1 MSLDTFSRY
10 KDNDLDL
17 EPQEEEEESLAEQAI
32 LEPSFP
38 EIEEDLD
45 KEEHDEDYDSEN
57 SSYETPEDKDEPE
70 SVQHIGSGTS
80 GPSSTI
86 PNPLNQSI
94 YSKSS
99 LVTTAPNASPAPSFA
114 QPTLSVPPSVAA
126 TAASSAGQPSETADV
141 SSAPVS
147 PKIPGGNGS
156 MDAVPSEKNDLV
168 PEKHSLDKENLSSEK
183 VSPSIPSSSSAV
195 GSSSRDA
202 SSVSSE
208 KASASAPSILGALAA
223 GSSDPTLALLQQV
236 LTMRLGSIS
245 DELSQRVAASVS
257 TALITSL
264 TNYQTEYVS
273 KSKSD
278 LISFSEE
285 WKKSLVELVANSVKK
300 DVLPPLLDE
309 VSRQMEEK
317 TSSLMSSLDDF
328 QTILAENKSTL
339 QAFNQ
344 SIQQNKNI
352 AGDFS
357 KIRQEA
363 NQFMKDDTDKLLSHF
378 KSLLNESLADIT
390 NKSSQFIAKN
400 IERSFNKFGK
410 AYGLSTSKNWI
421 FSFMFNPLTF
431 LSLANLILLLVIAVK
446 VFF

>member
-1 MSLDTFSRY
+1 MSLDTFFRY

-17 EPQEEEEESLAEQAI
+17 EPQEEEENLAEQAI
-32 LEPSFP
+32 MERPFP
-38 EIEEDLD
+38 EIEEDLE
-45 KEEHDEDYDSEN
+45 KEEPDEDYDPEN

-70 SVQHIGSGTS
+70 SVHHIGSGTT

-99 LVTTAPNASPAPSFA
+99 TVTTAAPASPVPSSA
-114 QPTLSVPPSVAA
+114 QSASSVPASVDTA
-126 TAASSAGQPSETADV
+126 TPSAGQPSETVDASSASV
-141 SSAPVS
+141 SS
-147 PKIPGGNGS
+147 KISGENGS

-168 PEKHSLDKENLSSEK
+168 PEEHSPDKKDLPSEK
-183 VSPSIPSSSSAV
+183 VSSSIPSSPSV
-195 GSSSRDA
+195 VSSSSPDA

-208 KASASAPSILGALAA
+208 KASVAAPSISGALAL
-223 GSSDPTLALLQQV
+223 GSSDPTLVLLQQV
-236 LTMRLGSIS
+236 LTMRLDSIS
-245 DELSQRVAASVS
+245 DELSQRVA
-257 TALITSL
+257 TALIASL
-264 TNYQTEYVS
+264 TNFQTEYVS

-285 WKKSLVELVANSVKK
+285 WKKSLVELVANCVKK

-421 FSFMFNPLTF
+421 FSFLLNPLTF
-431 LSLANLILLLVIAVK
+431 LSLANLILLLVISFK

>member
-17 EPQEEEEESLAEQAI
+17 EPQEEEEEGLAEQAI
-32 LEPSFP
+32 SEPSFP
-38 EIEEDLD
+38 ELEEDLD
-45 KEEHDEDYDSEN
+45 KEEPDDDYDSEN
-57 SSYETPEDKDEPE
+57 SSYETPEDKDESE
-70 SVQHIGSGTS
+70 SVQHIGSDTS
-80 GPSSTI
+80 VPPKI

-99 LVTTAPNASPAPSFA
+99 TVTTAPNASPASSSF
-114 QPTLSVPPSVAA
+114 QPASSVPVSAA
-126 TAASSAGQPSETADV
+126 ASATSSAGQSSETADA
-141 SSAPVS
+141 SLAPVS
-147 PKIPGGNGS
+147 PKISGENGS
-156 MDAVPSEKNDLV
+156 MDARSSETNDSV
-168 PEKHSLDKENLSSEK
+168 PEEHFSDKEVLSSEK
-183 VSPSIPSSSSAV
+183 VSPSIPSSSSVV
-195 GSSSRDA
+195 GSSSPDA
-202 SSVSSE
+202 SSVSSG
-208 KASASAPSILGALAA
+208 KASASVPSISPFLAA

-236 LTMRLGSIS
+236 LTMRLDSIS
-245 DELSQRVAASVS
+245 DELSKRVA
-257 TALITSL
+257 TALIASL
-264 TNYQTEYVS
+264 TNFQTEYVS

-421 FSFMFNPLTF
+421 FSFLLNPLTF
-431 LSLANLILLLVIAVK
+431 LSLANLILLLVISFK

>member
-10 KDNDLDL
+10 KDDSLDL
-17 EPQEEEEESLAEQAI
+17 EPQEEEENLAEQTI
-32 LEPSFP
+32 MEPSFP

-45 KEEHDEDYDSEN
+45 KEEPDEDYDPEN
-57 SSYETPEDKDEPE
+57 SSYETPEDKDESE
-70 SVQHIGSGTS
+70 LVQHIGSGTS
-80 GPSSTI
+80 GSSSTI

-99 LVTTAPNASPAPSFA
+99 LVTTAPNASPAPSSVQLA
-114 QPTLSVPPSVAA
+114 SSVPVSAAA
-126 TAASSAGQPSETADV
+126 TAASSAGQPSETADA
-141 SSAPVS
+141 SSPSVG
-147 PKIPGGNGS
+147 PKIPGENGS

-168 PEKHSLDKENLSSEK
+168 PEKHSPDKEALSSEK
-183 VSPSIPSSSSAV
+183 VSPSIPSSSSV
-195 GSSSRDA
+195 VCSSSPDA

-208 KASASAPSILGALAA
+208 NASASAPSIPGVLAA

-278 LISFSEE
+278 LISFSDE

-309 VSRQMEEK
+309 VSRQIEEK

-421 FSFMFNPLTF
+421 FSFLLNPLTF
-431 LSLANLILLLVIAVK
+431 LSLANLILLLVISFK

>member
-17 EPQEEEEESLAEQAI
+17 EPQEEEESLAEQSI
-32 LEPSFP
+32 MEPSFP
-38 EIEEDLD
+38 EIDEDLE
-45 KEEHDEDYDSEN
+45 KEEPDDDYDSES
-57 SSYETPEDKDEPE
+57 SSYETPEVEDEPE
-70 SVQHIGSGTS
+70 SVHHIGSGTS
-80 GPSSTI
+80 GSSSSI
-86 PNPLNQSI
+86 PNPLNQSL

-99 LVTTAPNASPAPSFA
+99 TVTTAATASSAPSSA
-114 QPTLSVPPSVAA
+114 QPTSSVPASAA
-126 TAASSAGQPSETADV
+126 VSDVSPANQPSETADAC
-141 SSAPVS
+141 SASVS
-147 PKIPGGNGS
+147 PEISGENSS
-156 MDAVPSEKNDLV
+156 MDARSSEPNDSVLEEHS
-168 PEKHSLDKENLSSEK
+168 PDEKVLSSET
-183 VSPSIPSSSSAV
+183 VSPSISSSPNVVSPA
-195 GSSSRDA
+195 SPDA
-202 SSVSSE
+202 AAGSSE
-208 KASASAPSILGALAA
+208 KENGSVPSIPVPLAS
-223 GSSDPTLALLQQV
+223 GSSDPTLTLLQQV
-236 LTMRLGSIS
+236 LTMRLDSIS
-245 DELSQRVAASVS
+245 AELSQQVASSVS
-257 TALITSL
+257 TALIASL
-264 TNYQTEYVS
+264 TNFQTEYVS

-421 FSFMFNPLTF
+421 FSFMLNPLTF
-431 LSLANLILLLVIAVK
+431 LSLANLILLLVISFK

>member
-10 KDNDLDL
+10 KDIGLDL
-17 EPQEEEEESLAEQAI
+17 EPQEEEENLAEQAI
-32 LEPSFP
+32 MEPSFP

-45 KEEHDEDYDSEN
+45 KEEPDDDYDPES
-57 SSYETPEDKDEPE
+57 SSYETPEDKDETE
-70 SVQHIGSGTS
+70 SVHHIGSGTS
-80 GPSSTI
+80 VPPKI
-86 PNPLNQSI
+86 PIPLNQSI
-94 YSKSS
+94 YSNSS
-99 LVTTAPNASPAPSFA
+99 PVTTVSNASSAPSSA
-114 QPTLSVPPSVAA
+114 QPTSSVPASVAA
-126 TAASSAGQPSETADV
+126 TAASSAGQSLETADA
-141 SSAPVS
+141 SSASVS
-147 PKIPGGNGS
+147 PKIPGENGS

-168 PEKHSLDKENLSSEK
+168 PEEHSSDKKDLSSEK
-183 VSPSIPSSSSAV
+183 VSSSIPSSSNVVCTASP
-195 GSSSRDA
+195 DA

-208 KASASAPSILGALAA
+208 KASVAAPSIPGSLAA
-223 GSSDPTLALLQQV
+223 GSSDPTLILLQQV
-236 LTMRLGSIS
+236 LTMRLDSIS
-245 DELSQRVAASVS
+245 DELSNRVA
-257 TALITSL
+257 TAVIASL
-264 TNYQTEYVS
+264 TNFQTEYVS

-431 LSLANLILLLVIAVK
+431 LSLANLILLLVIAFK

>member
-10 KDNDLDL
+10 NDNDLDL
-17 EPQEEEEESLAEQAI
+17 EPQEEEEGLAEQAI
-32 LEPSFP
+32 MERSFP
-38 EIEEDLD
+38 ELEEDLD
-45 KEEHDEDYDSEN
+45 KEEPDDDYDPES
-57 SSYETPEDKDEPE
+57 SSYETPEDKDESE
-70 SVQHIGSGTS
+70 SVHHIGSGTS
-80 GPSSTI
+80 VPPKI

-99 LVTTAPNASPAPSFA
+99 SVTTAPNASPAPSSA
-114 QPTLSVPPSVAA
+114 QPTSSVPASVAA
-126 TAASSAGQPSETADV
+126 TAASSAGQSLETADA
-141 SSAPVS
+141 SSASVS
-147 PKIPGGNGS
+147 PKIPGENGS

-168 PEKHSLDKENLSSEK
+168 PEEHSSDKKDLSSEK
-183 VSPSIPSSSSAV
+183 VSPAIPSSSSVV
-195 GSSSRDA
+195 GSSSPDT
-202 SSVSSE
+202 SPVSSE
-208 KASASAPSILGALAA
+208 KASASVPLILGSSAA
-223 GSSDPTLALLQQV
+223 GSSDPTLTLLQQV
-236 LTMRLGSIS
+236 LTMRLDSIS
-245 DELSQRVAASVS
+245 DELSQRVA
-257 TALITSL
+257 TALIASL
-264 TNYQTEYVS
+264 TNFQIEYVS

-278 LISFSEE
+278 LISFSDE

-300 DVLPPLLDE
+300 DVLPSLLDE

-431 LSLANLILLLVIAVK
+431 LSLANLILLLVIAFK

>member
-17 EPQEEEEESLAEQAI
+17 EPQEEEEEGLAEQAI
-32 LEPSFP
+32 SEPSFP
-38 EIEEDLD
+38 ELEEDLEKD
-45 KEEHDEDYDSEN
+45 EPDEDYDPEN

-70 SVQHIGSGTS
+70 LVQHIGSGTS

-99 LVTTAPNASPAPSFA
+99 SVTTAPNASSVPSSA
-114 QPTLSVPPSVAA
+114 QPASSVPPSVTA
-126 TAASSAGQPSETADV
+126 TAASSAGQPSETADA

-147 PKIPGGNGS
+147 PKIPGENGS

-195 GSSSRDA
+195 GSSSCNA

-208 KASASAPSILGALAA
+208 KASASAPSIPGALAA

-278 LISFSEE
+278 LISFSDE

-421 FSFMFNPLTF
+421 FSFLLNPLTF
-431 LSLANLILLLVIAVK
+431 LSLANLILLLVISFK

>member
-17 EPQEEEEESLAEQAI
+17 EPQEEEEEGLAEQAI
-32 LEPSFP
+32 SEPSFP
-38 EIEEDLD
+38 ELEEDLD
-45 KEEHDEDYDSEN
+45 KEEPDDDYDSEN
-57 SSYETPEDKDEPE
+57 SSYETPEDKDESE
-70 SVQHIGSGTS
+70 SVQHIGSDTS
-80 GPSSTI
+80 VPPKI

-99 LVTTAPNASPAPSFA
+99 TVTTAPNASPASSFV
-114 QPTLSVPPSVAA
+114 QPASSVPVSAA
-126 TAASSAGQPSETADV
+126 ASATSSAGQSSETADA
-141 SSAPVS
+141 SLAPVS
-147 PKIPGGNGS
+147 PKISGENGS
-156 MDAVPSEKNDLV
+156 MDARSSETNDSV
-168 PEKHSLDKENLSSEK
+168 PEEHFSDKEVLSSEK
-183 VSPSIPSSSSAV
+183 VSPSIPSSSSVV
-195 GSSSRDA
+195 GSSSPDA
-202 SSVSSE
+202 LSVSSG
-208 KASASAPSILGALAA
+208 KASASVPSISPFLAA

-236 LTMRLGSIS
+236 LTMRLDSIS
-245 DELSQRVAASVS
+245 DELSKRVA
-257 TALITSL
+257 TALIASL
-264 TNYQTEYVS
+264 TNFQTEYVS

-421 FSFMFNPLTF
+421 FSFLLNPLTF
-431 LSLANLILLLVIAVK
+431 LSLANLILLLVISFK

>member
-10 KDNDLDL
+10 KNNDLDL
-17 EPQEEEEESLAEQAI
+17 EPQEEEEGLADQAI
-32 LEPSFP
+32 MERPFP
-38 EIEEDLD
+38 EIDEDLD
-45 KEEHDEDYDSEN
+45 KEEPDDDYDPES
-57 SSYETPEDKDEPE
+57 SSYETPEDKDESE
-70 SVQHIGSGTS
+70 LVHHIGSGTS
-80 GPSSTI
+80 SSSSTI

-99 LVTTAPNASPAPSFA
+99 PVTTASNASPAPLSA
-114 QPTLSVPPSVAA
+114 QLASSVPASA
-126 TAASSAGQPSETADV
+126 AASDVSPADQASKTADI
-141 SSAPVS
+141 SLASVS
-147 PKIPGGNGS
+147 PKISGENGS
-156 MDAVPSEKNDLV
+156 MDVRSSEANDSV
-168 PEKHSLDKENLSSEK
+168 PEEHSSDKKDLSAEK
-183 VSPSIPSSSSAV
+183 VSPAIPSSSSV
-195 GSSSRDA
+195 VSSSSPDTL
-202 SSVSSE
+202 SVSSE
-208 KASASAPSILGALAA
+208 KASASVPSIPGSLAA

-236 LTMRLGSIS
+236 LTMRLDSIS
-245 DELSQRVAASVS
+245 NELSKRVA
-257 TALITSL
+257 TALIASL
-264 TNYQTEYVS
+264 TNFQTEYVS

-421 FSFMFNPLTF
+421 FSFLLNPLTF
-431 LSLANLILLLVIAVK
+431 LSLANLILLLVISFK

>member
-10 KDNDLDL
+10 KNNDLDL
-17 EPQEEEEESLAEQAI
+17 EPQEEEEGLAEQAI
-32 LEPSFP
+32 MERPFP
-38 EIEEDLD
+38 EIEEDLE
-45 KEEHDEDYDSEN
+45 KEEPDEDYDSEN

-70 SVQHIGSGTS
+70 SVHHIGSGMS
-80 GPSSTI
+80 VSPKI

-99 LVTTAPNASPAPSFA
+99 PVTTAPNASPASSSA
-114 QPTLSVPPSVAA
+114 QPASSVPAS
-126 TAASSAGQPSETADV
+126 TAASDVSPANQPSETADV
-141 SSAPVS
+141 SLASNS
-147 PKIPGGNGS
+147 PKISGDNGP
-156 MDAVPSEKNDLV
+156 MDARSSEANDVV
-168 PEKHSLDKENLSSEK
+168 PEEHSPDKKDLSAEK
-183 VSPSIPSSSSAV
+183 VSPSIPSSSNVVCTASP
-195 GSSSRDA
+195 DA

-208 KASASAPSILGALAA
+208 KASVAAPSIPASLAA

-264 TNYQTEYVS
+264 TNYQTEYIS

-278 LISFSEE
+278 LISFSDE

-431 LSLANLILLLVIAVK
+431 LSLANLILLLVISFK

>member
-10 KDNDLDL
+10 KANDLDL
-17 EPQEEEEESLAEQAI
+17 EPQEEEESLAEQSI
-32 LEPSFP
+32 MEPSFP
-38 EIEEDLD
+38 EIDEDLD
-45 KEEHDEDYDSEN
+45 KEEPDDDYDSES
-57 SSYETPEDKDEPE
+57 SSYETPEVEDEPE
-70 SVQHIGSGTS
+70 SVHHIGSGTS
-80 GPSSTI
+80 GSSSTI
-86 PNPLNQSI
+86 PNPLNQSL
-94 YSKSS
+94 YSKSFT
-99 LVTTAPNASPAPSFA
+99 VTTAATASSAPSSA
-114 QPTLSVPPSVAA
+114 QPTSSVPASAVAP
-126 TAASSAGQPSETADV
+126 AASSAGQPSETADA
-141 SSAPVS
+141 SLASVS
-147 PKIPGGNGS
+147 PEISGENS
-156 MDAVPSEKNDLV
+156 STDARSSEPNDSV
-168 PEKHSLDKENLSSEK
+168 PEEHSPDEKVLSSET
-183 VSPSIPSSSSAV
+183 VSPSISSSPNVVSPA
-195 GSSSRDA
+195 SPDA
-202 SSVSSE
+202 SAGSSE
-208 KASASAPSILGALAA
+208 KANGSVPSIPVPSVP
-223 GSSDPTLALLQQV
+223 GSSDPTLTLLQQV
-236 LTMRLGSIS
+236 LTMRLDSIS
-245 DELSQRVAASVS
+245 AELSQQVASSVS
-257 TALITSL
+257 TALIASL
-264 TNYQTEYVS
+264 TNFQTEYVS

-278 LISFSEE
+278 LVSFSEE

-309 VSRQMEEK
+309 VSREIEEK

-421 FSFMFNPLTF
+421 FSFMLNPLTF
-431 LSLANLILLLVIAVK
+431 LSLANLILLLVISFK

>member
-1 MSLDTFSRY
+1 MSLDTFSQY

-17 EPQEEEEESLAEQAI
+17 EPQEEEEENLAEQAI

-45 KEEHDEDYDSEN
+45 KEEPDEDYDSEN

-80 GPSSTI
+80 GSSSTI

-99 LVTTAPNASPAPSFA
+99 PVTTASNAFPAPLSA
-114 QPTLSVPPSVAA
+114 QPTSSVPASA
-126 TAASSAGQPSETADV
+126 AASDVSPANQPSETADASLALV
-141 SSAPVS
+141 GS
-147 PKIPGGNGS
+147 KISGENGS
-156 MDAVPSEKNDLV
+156 MDACSSEANDSV
-168 PEKHSLDKENLSSEK
+168 PEEHSPDKKDLSAEK
-183 VSPSIPSSSSAV
+183 VSPSIPSSSNVVCVASP
-195 GSSSRDA
+195 DA

-208 KASASAPSILGALAA
+208 KASVAAPSISGSLAT

-236 LTMRLGSIS
+236 LTMRLDSIS
-245 DELSQRVAASVS
+245 DELSKRVA
-257 TALITSL
+257 TALIASL
-264 TNYQTEYVS
+264 TNFQTEYVS

-317 TSSLMSSLDDF
+317 TSSLTSSLDDF

-421 FSFMFNPLTF
+421 FSFLLNPLTF
-431 LSLANLILLLVIAVK
+431 LSLANLILLLVISFK

>member
-10 KDNDLDL
+10 NDNDLDL
-17 EPQEEEEESLAEQAI
+17 EPQEEEEGLAEQAI

-38 EIEEDLD
+38 EIEKDLE
-45 KEEHDEDYDSEN
+45 KEESDDDYDSEN

-99 LVTTAPNASPAPSFA
+99 SVTTAPNASPAPSSA
-114 QPTLSVPPSVAA
+114 QPTSSVPASVAA
-126 TAASSAGQPSETADV
+126 TAASSAGQSLETADA
-141 SSAPVS
+141 SSASVS
-147 PKIPGGNGS
+147 PKIPGENGS

-168 PEKHSLDKENLSSEK
+168 PEEHSWDKKDLSSEK
-183 VSPSIPSSSSAV
+183 VSPAIPSFSSVV
-195 GSSSRDA
+195 GSSSPDT
-202 SSVSSE
+202 SPVSSE
-208 KASASAPSILGALAA
+208 KASVAAPSIPGSLAA
-223 GSSDPTLALLQQV
+223 GSSDPTLILLQQV
-236 LTMRLGSIS
+236 LTMRLDSIS
-245 DELSQRVAASVS
+245 DELSKRVA
-257 TALITSL
+257 TAVIASL
-264 TNYQTEYVS
+264 TNFQTEYVS

-431 LSLANLILLLVIAVK
+431 LSLVNLILLLVIAFK

>member
-10 KDNDLDL
+10 KDIGLDL
-17 EPQEEEEESLAEQAI
+17 EPQEEEENLAEQAI
-32 LEPSFP
+32 MEPSFP

-45 KEEHDEDYDSEN
+45 KEEPDDDYDPES
-57 SSYETPEDKDEPE
+57 SSYETPEDKDETE
-70 SVQHIGSGTS
+70 SVHHIGFGTS
-80 GPSSTI
+80 VPPKI

-94 YSKSS
+94 YSNSS
-99 LVTTAPNASPAPSFA
+99 PVTTVSNASSAPSSA
-114 QPTLSVPPSVAA
+114 QPTSSVPASVAA
-126 TAASSAGQPSETADV
+126 TAASSAGQSLETADA
-141 SSAPVS
+141 SSASVS
-147 PKIPGGNGS
+147 PKIPGENGS

-168 PEKHSLDKENLSSEK
+168 PEEHSSDKKDLSSEK
-183 VSPSIPSSSSAV
+183 VSSSIPSSSNVVCTASP
-195 GSSSRDA
+195 DA

-208 KASASAPSILGALAA
+208 KASVAAPSIPGSLAA
-223 GSSDPTLALLQQV
+223 GSSDPTLILLQQV
-236 LTMRLGSIS
+236 LTMRLDSIS
-245 DELSQRVAASVS
+245 DELSNRVA
-257 TALITSL
+257 TAVIASL
-264 TNYQTEYVS
+264 TNFQTEYVS

-431 LSLANLILLLVIAVK
+431 LSLANLILLLVIAFK

>member
-17 EPQEEEEESLAEQAI
+17 EPQEEEEGLAERAI
-32 LEPSFP
+32 MERPFP
-38 EIEEDLD
+38 EIEEDLEK
-45 KEEHDEDYDSEN
+45 KEPDEDYDPEN

-70 SVQHIGSGTS
+70 SVHHIGSGMS
-80 GPSSTI
+80 VSPKI

-99 LVTTAPNASPAPSFA
+99 LVTTASNAPPAPSSA
-114 QPTLSVPPSVAA
+114 QPTSSVPASA
-126 TAASSAGQPSETADV
+126 AASDVSPANQPSETADA
-141 SSAPVS
+141 SSASVS
-147 PKIPGGNGS
+147 PEISGENSS
-156 MDAVPSEKNDLV
+156 MDARSSEANDSV
-168 PEKHSLDKENLSSEK
+168 SEEHSPDMKVLSSET
-183 VSPSIPSSSSAV
+183 VSSSIPSSPSVV
-195 GSSSRDA
+195 GPALPDA

-208 KASASAPSILGALAA
+208 KANGSVPSIPVPLAL
-223 GSSDPTLALLQQV
+223 GSSDPTLTLLQQV
-236 LTMRLGSIS
+236 LTMRLDSIS
-245 DELSQRVAASVS
+245 AELSKQVASSVS
-257 TALITSL
+257 TALIASL
-264 TNYQTEYVS
+264 TNFQTEYVS

-278 LISFSEE
+278 LVSFSEE

-309 VSRQMEEK
+309 VSREMEEK

-421 FSFMFNPLTF
+421 FSFMLNPLTF
-431 LSLANLILLLVIAVK
+431 LSLANLILLLVISFK

>member
-10 KDNDLDL
+10 KDIGLDL
-17 EPQEEEEESLAEQAI
+17 EPQEEEENLAEQAI

-38 EIEEDLD
+38 EIEKDLD
-45 KEEHDEDYDSEN
+45 KEEPDDDYDPES
-57 SSYETPEDKDEPE
+57 SSYETPEDKDESE
-70 SVQHIGSGTS
+70 SVHHIGSGTS
-80 GPSSTI
+80 VPPKI

-99 LVTTAPNASPAPSFA
+99 SVTTAPNASPAPSSA
-114 QPTLSVPPSVAA
+114 QPTSSVPASVAA
-126 TAASSAGQPSETADV
+126 TAASSAGQSLETADA
-141 SSAPVS
+141 SSASVS
-147 PKIPGGNGS
+147 PKIPGENGS
-156 MDAVPSEKNDLV
+156 MDARSSEKNDLV
-168 PEKHSLDKENLSSEK
+168 PEEHSSDKKDLSSEK
-183 VSPSIPSSSSAV
+183 VSPAIPSSSSVV
-195 GSSSRDA
+195 GSSSPDT
-202 SSVSSE
+202 SPVSSE
-208 KASASAPSILGALAA
+208 KASASVPLILGSSAA
-223 GSSDPTLALLQQV
+223 GSSDPTLTLLQQV
-236 LTMRLGSIS
+236 LTMRLDSIS
-245 DELSQRVAASVS
+245 DELSQRVA
-257 TALITSL
+257 TALIASL
-264 TNYQTEYVS
+264 TNFQIEYVS

-328 QTILAENKSTL
+328 QMILAENKSTL

-431 LSLANLILLLVIAVK
+431 LSLANLILLLVIAFK

>member
-17 EPQEEEEESLAEQAI
+17 EPQEEEENLAEQSI
-32 LEPSFP
+32 MEPSFP
-38 EIEEDLD
+38 ELEEDLD
-45 KEEHDEDYDSEN
+45 KEEPDEDYDSEN

-70 SVQHIGSGTS
+70 SVHHIGSGTT

-99 LVTTAPNASPAPSFA
+99 TVTTAAPASPVPSSA
-114 QPTLSVPPSVAA
+114 QPTSSVPASVAA
-126 TAASSAGQPSETADV
+126 TAASSAGQPSETVDA
-141 SSAPVS
+141 SSASVS
-147 PKIPGGNGS
+147 PKISGENGS
-156 MDAVPSEKNDLV
+156 MDVVSSEANDSV
-168 PEKHSLDKENLSSEK
+168 PEEQSSDKKDLSSEK
-183 VSPSIPSSSSAV
+183 VSSSIPSSSSV
-195 GSSSRDA
+195 VSSSSPDA

-208 KASASAPSILGALAA
+208 KASVAAPSISGSLAA

-236 LTMRLGSIS
+236 LTMRLDSIS
-245 DELSQRVAASVS
+245 DELSKRVA
-257 TALITSL
+257 TALIGAL
-264 TNYQTEYVS
+264 TNFQTEYVS

-421 FSFMFNPLTF
+421 FSFLLNPLTF
-431 LSLANLILLLVIAVK
+431 LSLANLILLLVISFK

>member
-10 KDNDLDL
+10 KDIGLDL
-17 EPQEEEEESLAEQAI
+17 EPQEEEEGLAEQAI

-38 EIEEDLD
+38 EIEKDLE
-45 KEEHDEDYDSEN
+45 KEEPDDDYDSEN

-99 LVTTAPNASPAPSFA
+99 PVTTAPNASPAPSSA
-114 QPTLSVPPSVAA
+114 QPTLSVPASA
-126 TAASSAGQPSETADV
+126 AASDVSPTNQPSETVDASLALV
-141 SSAPVS
+141 GPNIS
-147 PKIPGGNGS
+147 GENGS
-156 MDAVPSEKNDLV
+156 MDARSSEANDSAF
-168 PEKHSLDKENLSSEK
+168 EEHSLDKKDLSAEK
-183 VSPSIPSSSSAV
+183 VSSSIPSSSNVVCTASP
-195 GSSSRDA
+195 DA

-208 KASASAPSILGALAA
+208 KASVAASSIPGSLAA
-223 GSSDPTLALLQQV
+223 GSSDPTLILLQQV
-236 LTMRLGSIS
+236 LTMRLDSIS
-245 DELSQRVAASVS
+245 DELSKRVA
-257 TALITSL
+257 TAVIASL
-264 TNYQTEYVS
+264 TNFQTEYVS

-300 DVLPPLLDE
+300 DVLPSLLDE

-431 LSLANLILLLVIAVK
+431 LSLVNLILLLVIAFK

>member
-10 KDNDLDL
+10 KDIGLDL
-17 EPQEEEEESLAEQAI
+17 EPQEEEEGLAEQAI
-32 LEPSFP
+32 MEPSFP
-38 EIEEDLD
+38 ELEEDLD
-45 KEEHDEDYDSEN
+45 KEEPDDDYDPES
-57 SSYETPEDKDEPE
+57 SSYETPEDKDESE
-70 SVQHIGSGTS
+70 SVHHIGSGTS
-80 GPSSTI
+80 VPPKI

-94 YSKSS
+94 YSNSS
-99 LVTTAPNASPAPSFA
+99 PVNTAPNASPAPSSA
-114 QPTLSVPPSVAA
+114 QPTSSVPAS
-126 TAASSAGQPSETADV
+126 TAASDVSPANQPSETADA
-141 SSAPVS
+141 SSASVS
-147 PKIPGGNGS
+147 PKIPGENGS

-168 PEKHSLDKENLSSEK
+168 PEEHSSDKKDLSAEK
-183 VSPSIPSSSSAV
+183 VSPSIPSSPSVV
-195 GSSSRDA
+195 GSSSPDA

-208 KASASAPSILGALAA
+208 KASVAVSSIPGSLAA
-223 GSSDPTLALLQQV
+223 GSSDPTLTLLQQV
-236 LTMRLGSIS
+236 LTIRLDSIS
-245 DELSQRVAASVS
+245 DELSQRVAK
-257 TALITSL
+257 ALIVSL
-264 TNYQTEYVS
+264 TNFQTEYVS

-278 LISFSEE
+278 LISFSDE

-300 DVLPPLLDE
+300 DVLPPLFDE

-421 FSFMFNPLTF
+421 FSFLLNPLTF
-431 LSLANLILLLVIAVK
+431 LSLANLILLLVISFK

>member
-10 KDNDLDL
+10 NDNDLDL
-17 EPQEEEEESLAEQAI
+17 EPQEEEEGLAEQAI
-32 LEPSFP
+32 MERSFP
-38 EIEEDLD
+38 ELEEDLD
-45 KEEHDEDYDSEN
+45 KEEPDDDYDPES
-57 SSYETPEDKDEPE
+57 SSYETPEDKDESE
-70 SVQHIGSGTS
+70 SVHHIGSGTS
-80 GPSSTI
+80 VPPKI

-99 LVTTAPNASPAPSFA
+99 SVTTAPNASPAPSSA
-114 QPTLSVPPSVAA
+114 QPTSSVPASVAA
-126 TAASSAGQPSETADV
+126 TAASSAGQSLETADA
-141 SSAPVS
+141 SSASVS
-147 PKIPGGNGS
+147 PKIPGENGS

-168 PEKHSLDKENLSSEK
+168 PEEHSSDKKDLSSEK
-183 VSPSIPSSSSAV
+183 VSPAIPSSSSVV
-195 GSSSRDA
+195 GSSSPDT
-202 SSVSSE
+202 SPVSSK
-208 KASASAPSILGALAA
+208 KASASVPLILGSSAA
-223 GSSDPTLALLQQV
+223 GSSDPTLTLLQQV
-236 LTMRLGSIS
+236 LTMRLDSIS
-245 DELSQRVAASVS
+245 DELSQRVA
-257 TALITSL
+257 TALIASL
-264 TNYQTEYVS
+264 TNFQTEYVS

-278 LISFSEE
+278 LISFSDE

-300 DVLPPLLDE
+300 DVLPSLLDE

-431 LSLANLILLLVIAVK
+431 LSLANLILLLVIAFK

>member
-17 EPQEEEEESLAEQAI
+17 EPQEEEESLAEQSI
-32 LEPSFP
+32 MEPSFP
-38 EIEEDLD
+38 EIDEDLD
-45 KEEHDEDYDSEN
+45 KEEPDDDYDSES
-57 SSYETPEDKDEPE
+57 SSYETPEDEDEPE
-70 SVQHIGSGTS
+70 SVHHIGSDTS
-80 GPSSTI
+80 GSSSTI
-86 PNPLNQSI
+86 PNPLNQSL

-99 LVTTAPNASPAPSFA
+99 TVPTAANASFAPSSA
-114 QPTLSVPPSVAA
+114 QPTSSVPASAVAP
-126 TAASSAGQPSETADV
+126 AASSAGQPSETADA
-141 SSAPVS
+141 SLASVS
-147 PKIPGGNGS
+147 PEISGENS
-156 MDAVPSEKNDLV
+156 STDARSSEPNDSV
-168 PEKHSLDKENLSSEK
+168 PEEHSPDEKVLSSET
-183 VSPSIPSSSSAV
+183 VSPSISSSPNVVSPA
-195 GSSSRDA
+195 SPDA
-202 SSVSSE
+202 SAGSSE
-208 KASASAPSILGALAA
+208 KANGSVPSIPVPLAP
-223 GSSDPTLALLQQV
+223 GSSDPTLTLLQQV
-236 LTMRLGSIS
+236 LTMRLDSIS
-245 DELSQRVAASVS
+245 AELSQQVASSVS
-257 TALITSL
+257 TALIASL
-264 TNYQTEYVS
+264 TNFQTEYVS

-278 LISFSEE
+278 LVSFSEE

-421 FSFMFNPLTF
+421 FSFMLNPLTF
-431 LSLANLILLLVIAVK
+431 LSLANLILLLVISFK

>member
-17 EPQEEEEESLAEQAI
+17 EPQEEEEGLADQAI
-32 LEPSFP
+32 MERPFP
-38 EIEEDLD
+38 EIDEDLD
-45 KEEHDEDYDSEN
+45 KEEPDDDYDPES
-57 SSYETPEDKDEPE
+57 SSYETPEDKDESE
-70 SVQHIGSGTS
+70 LVHHIGSGTS
-80 GPSSTI
+80 GSSSTI

-99 LVTTAPNASPAPSFA
+99 PVTTASNASPAPLSA
-114 QPTLSVPPSVAA
+114 QPTSSVPASA
-126 TAASSAGQPSETADV
+126 AASDVSPADQASKTADI
-141 SSAPVS
+141 SLASVS
-147 PKIPGGNGS
+147 PKISGENGS
-156 MDAVPSEKNDLV
+156 MDARSSEANDSVPEEHSSDKTDLSSKKVSPAIPSSSNVVCPVSPDVLSVPSEKASV
-168 PEKHSLDKENLSSEK
+168 AAS
-183 VSPSIPSSSSAV
+183 SIP
-195 GSSSRDA
+195 GS
-202 SSVSSE
+202 
-208 KASASAPSILGALAA
+208 LAA
-223 GSSDPTLALLQQV
+223 GSSDPTLILLQQV
-236 LTMRLGSIS
+236 LTMRLDSIS
-245 DELSQRVAASVS
+245 NELSKRVA
-257 TALITSL
+257 TALIASL
-264 TNYQTEYVS
+264 TNFQTEYVS

-328 QTILAENKSTL
+328 QTILTENKSTL

-421 FSFMFNPLTF
+421 FSFLLNPLTF
-431 LSLANLILLLVIAVK
+431 LSLANLILLLVISFK

>member
-1 MSLDTFSRY
+1 MSLDTFSQY

-17 EPQEEEEESLAEQAI
+17 EPQEEEENLAEQAI

-45 KEEHDEDYDSEN
+45 KEEPDEYYDSEN

-70 SVQHIGSGTS
+70 SVHHIGSGTT

-99 LVTTAPNASPAPSFA
+99 TVTTAAPASPVPSSA
-114 QPTLSVPPSVAA
+114 QPTSSVPASVAA
-126 TAASSAGQPSETADV
+126 TAASSAGQPSETVDA
-141 SSAPVS
+141 SSASVS
-147 PKIPGGNGS
+147 PKISGENGS
-156 MDAVPSEKNDLV
+156 MDVVSSEANDSV
-168 PEKHSLDKENLSSEK
+168 PEEHSPDKKDLSSEK
-183 VSPSIPSSSSAV
+183 VSSSIPSSSSV
-195 GSSSRDA
+195 VSSSSPDA

-208 KASASAPSILGALAA
+208 KASVAAPSISGSLAA

-236 LTMRLGSIS
+236 LTMRLDSIS
-245 DELSQRVAASVS
+245 DELSKRVA
-257 TALITSL
+257 TALIASL
-264 TNYQTEYVS
+264 TNFQTEYVS

-421 FSFMFNPLTF
+421 FSFLLNPLTF
-431 LSLANLILLLVIAVK
+431 LSLANLILLLVISFK

>member
-1 MSLDTFSRY
+1 MSLDTFSQY

-17 EPQEEEEESLAEQAI
+17 EPQEEEENLAEQAI

-45 KEEHDEDYDSEN
+45 KEEPDEDYDSEN

-80 GPSSTI
+80 GFSSTI

-99 LVTTAPNASPAPSFA
+99 PVTTAPNASPAPSSA
-114 QPTLSVPPSVAA
+114 QPTSSVPASA
-126 TAASSAGQPSETADV
+126 AASDVSPANQPSETADASLASV
-141 SSAPVS
+141 G
-147 PKIPGGNGS
+147 PKISGKNGS
-156 MDAVPSEKNDLV
+156 MDARSSEANDSV
-168 PEKHSLDKENLSSEK
+168 SEGHSSDKKDLSAEK
-183 VSPSIPSSSSAV
+183 VSPSIPSSSNVVCTASP
-195 GSSSRDA
+195 DA

-208 KASASAPSILGALAA
+208 KASVSSPSIPGSLAA

-236 LTMRLGSIS
+236 LTMRLDSIS
-245 DELSQRVAASVS
+245 DELSKQVA
-257 TALITSL
+257 TALIASL
-264 TNYQTEYVS
+264 TNFQTEYVS

-421 FSFMFNPLTF
+421 FSFLLNPLTF
-431 LSLANLILLLVIAVK
+431 LSLANLILLLVISFK

>member
-1 MSLDTFSRY
+1 MSLDTFSQY

-17 EPQEEEEESLAEQAI
+17 EPQEEEENLAEQTI

-45 KEEHDEDYDSEN
+45 KEEPDDDYDSEN

-70 SVQHIGSGTS
+70 SVQHIGFGTS
-80 GPSSTI
+80 VSPKI
-86 PNPLNQSI
+86 LNPLNQSI

-99 LVTTAPNASPAPSFA
+99 PVTTAPNVSPATS
-114 QPTLSVPPSVAA
+114 SVPASAVASDVSPA
-126 TAASSAGQPSETADV
+126 NQPSETVDV
-141 SSAPVS
+141 SLASVG
-147 PKIPGGNGS
+147 PKISGENGS
-156 MDAVPSEKNDLV
+156 MDARSSEANDSV
-168 PEKHSLDKENLSSEK
+168 PEEHSPDKKDLSAEK
-183 VSPSIPSSSSAV
+183 VSPSVPSSSNVVCSA
-195 GSSSRDA
+195 SSDA
-202 SSVSSE
+202 SSVPSE
-208 KASASAPSILGALAA
+208 KASVAASSIPGSLAA
-223 GSSDPTLALLQQV
+223 GSSDPTLILLQQV
-236 LTMRLGSIS
+236 LTMRLDSIS
-245 DELSQRVAASVS
+245 NELSKRVA
-257 TALITSL
+257 TALIASL
-264 TNYQTEYVS
+264 TNFQTEYVS

-421 FSFMFNPLTF
+421 FSFLLNPLTF
-431 LSLANLILLLVIAVK
+431 LSLANLILLLVISFK

>member
-17 EPQEEEEESLAEQAI
+17 EPQEEEEGLADQAI
-32 LEPSFP
+32 MERPFP
-38 EIEEDLD
+38 EIDEDLD
-45 KEEHDEDYDSEN
+45 KEEPDDDYDPES
-57 SSYETPEDKDEPE
+57 SSYETPEDKDESE
-70 SVQHIGSGTS
+70 LVHHIGSGTS
-80 GPSSTI
+80 GSSSTI

-99 LVTTAPNASPAPSFA
+99 PVTTASNASPAPLSA
-114 QPTLSVPPSVAA
+114 QPASSVPASA
-126 TAASSAGQPSETADV
+126 AASDVSPANQASETADA
-141 SSAPVS
+141 SLASVS
-147 PKIPGGNGS
+147 PKISGENGS
-156 MDAVPSEKNDLV
+156 MDARSSETNDSV
-168 PEKHSLDKENLSSEK
+168 PEEHFSDKEVLSSEK
-183 VSPSIPSSSSAV
+183 VSPSIPSSSSV
-195 GSSSRDA
+195 VDSSSPDA
-202 SSVSSE
+202 SSVSSG
-208 KASASAPSILGALAA
+208 KASASVPSISTSLAA

-257 TALITSL
+257 TALIASL
-264 TNYQTEYVS
+264 SNFQTEYVS

-309 VSRQMEEK
+309 VSRQIEEK
-317 TSSLMSSLDDF
+317 TSFLMSSLDDF

-421 FSFMFNPLTF
+421 FSFLLNPLTF
-431 LSLANLILLLVIAVK
+431 LSLANLILLLVISFK

>member
-1 MSLDTFSRY
+1 MSLDTFSQY

-17 EPQEEEEESLAEQAI
+17 EPQEEEEENLAEQAI

-45 KEEHDEDYDSEN
+45 KEEPDEDYDSEN

-80 GPSSTI
+80 GSSSTI

-99 LVTTAPNASPAPSFA
+99 PVTTAAPASPVPSSA
-114 QPTLSVPPSVAA
+114 QPTSSVPASVAA
-126 TAASSAGQPSETADV
+126 TAASSAGQPSETVDA
-141 SSAPVS
+141 SSASVS
-147 PKIPGGNGS
+147 PKISGENGS
-156 MDAVPSEKNDLV
+156 MDVVSSEANDSV
-168 PEKHSLDKENLSSEK
+168 PEEHSPDKKDLSAEK
-183 VSPSIPSSSSAV
+183 VSPSIPSSPSV
-195 GSSSRDA
+195 ISSSSPDA

-208 KASASAPSILGALAA
+208 KASVAAPSISGSLAA

-236 LTMRLGSIS
+236 LTMRLDSIS
-245 DELSQRVAASVS
+245 DELSKRVA
-257 TALITSL
+257 TALIASL
-264 TNYQTEYVS
+264 TNFQTEYVS

-431 LSLANLILLLVIAVK
+431 LSLANLILLLVISFK

>member
-1 MSLDTFSRY
+1 MSLDTFSQY

-17 EPQEEEEESLAEQAI
+17 EPQEEEEEGLAEQAI

-38 EIEEDLD
+38 ELEEDLD
-45 KEEHDEDYDSEN
+45 KEEPDDDYDSEN
-57 SSYETPEDKDEPE
+57 SSYETPEDKDESE

-80 GPSSTI
+80 VPPKI

-99 LVTTAPNASPAPSFA
+99 PVTTAPNASPASSSV
-114 QPTLSVPPSVAA
+114 QPTSSVPVSVAA
-126 TAASSAGQPSETADV
+126 SNVSPANQPSETADASLASV
-141 SSAPVS
+141 G
-147 PKIPGGNGS
+147 PKISSENGS
-156 MDAVPSEKNDLV
+156 MDVVSSEKNDLV
-168 PEKHSLDKENLSSEK
+168 PEEHSPDKKNLSSEK
-183 VSPSIPSSSSAV
+183 VSPSIPSSSNVVCTASP
-195 GSSSRDA
+195 DA

-208 KASASAPSILGALAA
+208 KASVSSPSIPGSLAA

-236 LTMRLGSIS
+236 LTMRLDSIS
-245 DELSQRVAASVS
+245 DELSKRVA
-257 TALITSL
+257 TALIASL
-264 TNYQTEYVS
+264 TNFQTEYVS

-421 FSFMFNPLTF
+421 FSFLLNPLTF
-431 LSLANLILLLVIAVK
+431 LSLANLILLLVISFK

>member
-17 EPQEEEEESLAEQAI
+17 EPQEEEESLAEKAI
-32 LEPSFP
+32 MEPSFP

-45 KEEHDEDYDSEN
+45 KEEPDDDYDSES

-70 SVQHIGSGTS
+70 SVHHIGSGTS
-80 GPSSTI
+80 GSSSTI
-86 PNPLNQSI
+86 PNPLNQSL

-99 LVTTAPNASPAPSFA
+99 TVPTAANAFPAPSSA
-114 QPTLSVPPSVAA
+114 QPTSSVPASAVAP
-126 TAASSAGQPSETADV
+126 AASSAGQPSETSDA
-141 SSAPVS
+141 SLASVS
-147 PKIPGGNGS
+147 PEISGENS
-156 MDAVPSEKNDLV
+156 SIDTRSSETNDSV
-168 PEKHSLDKENLSSEK
+168 PEEHSPDEKVLSSET
-183 VSPSIPSSSSAV
+183 VSPFISSSPNVVSPA
-195 GSSSRDA
+195 SPDA
-202 SSVSSE
+202 SAGSSE
-208 KASASAPSILGALAA
+208 KANGSVPSIPVPSVP
-223 GSSDPTLALLQQV
+223 GSSDPTLTLLQQV
-236 LTMRLGSIS
+236 LTMRLDSIS
-245 DELSQRVAASVS
+245 AELSQQVASSVS
-257 TALITSL
+257 TALIASL
-264 TNYQTEYVS
+264 TNFQTEYVS

-363 NQFMKDDTDKLLSHF
+363 NLFMKDDTDKLLSHF

-421 FSFMFNPLTF
+421 FSFMLNPLTF
-431 LSLANLILLLVIAVK
+431 LSLANLILLLVISFK

>member
-1 MSLDTFSRY
+1 MSLDTFSQY

-17 EPQEEEEESLAEQAI
+17 EPQEEEENLAEQTI

-45 KEEHDEDYDSEN
+45 KEEPDDDYDSEN

-70 SVQHIGSGTS
+70 LVQHIGSGTP

-99 LVTTAPNASPAPSFA
+99 PVTMASNASPAPLSAQFA
-114 QPTLSVPPSVAA
+114 SSVPASA
-126 TAASSAGQPSETADV
+126 AASDVSPADQASKTADI
-141 SSAPVS
+141 SLASVS
-147 PKIPGGNGS
+147 PKISGENGS
-156 MDAVPSEKNDLV
+156 MDARSSEANDSV
-168 PEKHSLDKENLSSEK
+168 PEEHSSDKKDLSAEKVSPAIPSSSSVVSSSSSDASSISSEK
-183 VSPSIPSSSSAV
+183 VSASVPSIS
-195 GSSSRDA
+195 
-202 SSVSSE
+202 
-208 KASASAPSILGALAA
+208 GALAA
-223 GSSDPTLALLQQV
+223 GSSDPTLTLLQQV

-257 TALITSL
+257 TALIASL
-264 TNYQTEYVS
+264 TNFQTEYVS

-278 LISFSEE
+278 LISFSDE
-285 WKKSLVELVANSVKK
+285 WKKSLVELVANCVKK

-421 FSFMFNPLTF
+421 FSFLLNPLTF
-431 LSLANLILLLVIAVK
+431 LSLANLILLLVISFK

>member
-17 EPQEEEEESLAEQAI
+17 EPQEEEESLAEQSI
-32 LEPSFP
+32 VEPSFP

-45 KEEHDEDYDSEN
+45 KEEPDDDYDSES

-70 SVQHIGSGTS
+70 MVHHIGSGTS
-80 GPSSTI
+80 GSSSTI

-94 YSKSS
+94 YSKAST
-99 LVTTAPNASPAPSFA
+99 VTTAASASPVPSSA
-114 QPTLSVPPSVAA
+114 QPTSSVPASVA
-126 TAASSAGQPSETADV
+126 TVTSSAGQPSETVDA
-141 SSAPVS
+141 SSALAS
-147 PKIPGGNGS
+147 PEISGENGS
-156 MDAVPSEKNDLV
+156 MDARSSEANDSV
-168 PEKHSLDKENLSSEK
+168 SEEHSPDMKVLSSEK
-183 VSPSIPSSSSAV
+183 VSSSIPSSPSV
-195 GSSSRDA
+195 VSSSSPDA

-208 KASASAPSILGALAA
+208 KASVAASSISGSLAA

-236 LTMRLGSIS
+236 LTMRLDSIS
-245 DELSQRVAASVS
+245 DELSQRVAK
-257 TALITSL
+257 ALIASL
-264 TNYQTEYVS
+264 TNFQTEYVS

-309 VSRQMEEK
+309 VSREMEEK

-363 NQFMKDDTDKLLSHF
+363 NQFMKDDTDKLLFHF

-421 FSFMFNPLTF
+421 FSFMLNPLTF
-431 LSLANLILLLVIAVK
+431 LSLANLILLLVISFK

>member
-10 KDNDLDL
+10 KDNDFDL
-17 EPQEEEEESLAEQAI
+17 EPQEEEEGLAEQAI
-32 LEPSFP
+32 MEPSFP
-38 EIEEDLD
+38 ELEEDLD
-45 KEEHDEDYDSEN
+45 KEEPDEDYDPES

-80 GPSSTI
+80 GSSSTI

-99 LVTTAPNASPAPSFA
+99 PVTTASNAPPAPSSA
-114 QPTLSVPPSVAA
+114 QPTSSVPASA
-126 TAASSAGQPSETADV
+126 AASDV
-141 SSAPVS
+141 SSANQPLETADASLALVG
-147 PKIPGGNGS
+147 PKISGENGS
-156 MDAVPSEKNDLV
+156 MDARSSEANDSV
-168 PEKHSLDKENLSSEK
+168 PEEHSPDKKDLSAEK
-183 VSPSIPSSSSAV
+183 VSPSIPSSSNVVCTASP
-195 GSSSRDA
+195 DA

-208 KASASAPSILGALAA
+208 KASVAAPSISGSLAA

-236 LTMRLGSIS
+236 LTMRLDSIS
-245 DELSQRVAASVS
+245 DELSKRVA
-257 TALITSL
+257 TALIASL
-264 TNYQTEYVS
+264 TNFQTEYVS

-421 FSFMFNPLTF
+421 FSFLLNPLTF
-431 LSLANLILLLVIAVK
+431 LSLANLILLLVISFK

>member
-17 EPQEEEEESLAEQAI
+17 EPQEEEENLAEQAI
-32 LEPSFP
+32 MERPFP
-38 EIEEDLD
+38 EIEEDLE
-45 KEEHDEDYDSEN
+45 KEEPDEDYDPEN

-70 SVQHIGSGTS
+70 SVHHIGSGTT

-99 LVTTAPNASPAPSFA
+99 TVTTAAPASPVPSST
-114 QPTLSVPPSVAA
+114 QSTSSVPASVDTA
-126 TAASSAGQPSETADV
+126 TSSAGQSSETVDASLASV
-141 SSAPVS
+141 SS
-147 PKIPGGNGS
+147 KISGENGS

-168 PEKHSLDKENLSSEK
+168 PEEHSPDKKDLPSEK
-183 VSPSIPSSSSAV
+183 VSSSIPSSPSV
-195 GSSSRDA
+195 VSSSSPDA

-208 KASASAPSILGALAA
+208 KASVAAPSISGALAL
-223 GSSDPTLALLQQV
+223 GSSDPTLVLLQQV
-236 LTMRLGSIS
+236 LTMRLDSIS
-245 DELSQRVAASVS
+245 DELSQRVAKE
-257 TALITSL
+257 LIASL
-264 TNYQTEYVS
+264 TNFQTEYVS

-421 FSFMFNPLTF
+421 FSFLLNPLTF
-431 LSLANLILLLVIAVK
+431 LSLANLILLLVISFK

>member
-1 MSLDTFSRY
+1 MSLDMFSRY

-17 EPQEEEEESLAEQAI
+17 EPQEEEEEGLAEQAI
-32 LEPSFP
+32 SEPSFP
-38 EIEEDLD
+38 ELEEDLEKD
-45 KEEHDEDYDSEN
+45 EPDEDYDPEN

-70 SVQHIGSGTS
+70 LVQHIGSGTS

-99 LVTTAPNASPAPSFA
+99 SVTTAPNASSVPSSA
-114 QPTLSVPPSVAA
+114 QPASSVPPSVTA
-126 TAASSAGQPSETADV
+126 TAASSAGQPSETADA

-147 PKIPGGNGS
+147 PKIPGENGS

-195 GSSSRDA
+195 GSSSCNA

-208 KASASAPSILGALAA
+208 KASASAPSIPGALAA

-278 LISFSEE
+278 LISFSDE

-421 FSFMFNPLTF
+421 FSFLLNPLTF
-431 LSLANLILLLVIAVK
+431 LSLANLILLLVISFK

>member
-1 MSLDTFSRY
+1 MSLDTFSQY

-17 EPQEEEEESLAEQAI
+17 EPQEEEEENLAEQAI
-32 LEPSFP
+32 MEPSFP
-38 EIEEDLD
+38 ELEEDLD
-45 KEEHDEDYDSEN
+45 KEEPDADYDSEN

-70 SVQHIGSGTS
+70 LVQHIGSGTS

-99 LVTTAPNASPAPSFA
+99 TVTTAPHASPAPSSV
-114 QPTLSVPPSVAA
+114 QPASLVPVSVAA
-126 TAASSAGQPSETADV
+126 SDVSPANQPSETADASLASV
-141 SSAPVS
+141 G
-147 PKIPGGNGS
+147 PKISSENGS
-156 MDAVPSEKNDLV
+156 MDVVSSEKNDLV
-168 PEKHSLDKENLSSEK
+168 PEEHSPDKKNLSSEK
-183 VSPSIPSSSSAV
+183 VSSSIPSSSSVV
-195 GSSSRDA
+195 GSSSPDA
-202 SSVSSE
+202 SSVSSG
-208 KASASAPSILGALAA
+208 KASASVPSISPSLAA

-257 TALITSL
+257 TALITSF

-421 FSFMFNPLTF
+421 FSFLLNPLTF
-431 LSLANLILLLVIAVK
+431 LSLANLILLLVISFK

>member
-17 EPQEEEEESLAEQAI
+17 EPQEEEEENLAEQAI
-32 LEPSFP
+32 MEPSFP
-38 EIEEDLD
+38 ELEEDLD
-45 KEEHDEDYDSEN
+45 KEEPDADYDSEN

-70 SVQHIGSGTS
+70 LVQHIGSGTS

-99 LVTTAPNASPAPSFA
+99 TVTTAPNASPAPSSA
-114 QPTLSVPPSVAA
+114 QPTLSVPVSAA
-126 TAASSAGQPSETADV
+126 AFDVSPANQPSKTADI
-141 SSAPVS
+141 SLASVS
-147 PKIPGGNGS
+147 PKISGENGS
-156 MDAVPSEKNDLV
+156 MDARSSEANDSV
-168 PEKHSLDKENLSSEK
+168 PEEHSSDNKDLSAEK
-183 VSPSIPSSSSAV
+183 VSPAIPSSSSV
-195 GSSSRDA
+195 VSSSSPDA
-202 SSVSSE
+202 SSVSSG
-208 KASASAPSILGALAA
+208 KASASVPSISPSLAA

-257 TALITSL
+257 TALIASL
-264 TNYQTEYVS
+264 TNFQTEYVS

-421 FSFMFNPLTF
+421 FSFLLNPLTF
-431 LSLANLILLLVIAVK
+431 LSLANLILLLVISFK

>member
-17 EPQEEEEESLAEQAI
+17 EPQEEEEGLADQAI
-32 LEPSFP
+32 MERPFP
-38 EIEEDLD
+38 EIDEDLD
-45 KEEHDEDYDSEN
+45 KEEPDDDYDPES
-57 SSYETPEDKDEPE
+57 SSYETPEDKDESE
-70 SVQHIGSGTS
+70 LVHHIGSGTS
-80 GPSSTI
+80 GSSSTI

-99 LVTTAPNASPAPSFA
+99 PVTTASNASPAPLSA
-114 QPTLSVPPSVAA
+114 QPTSSVPASA
-126 TAASSAGQPSETADV
+126 AASDVFPANQPSETAD
-141 SSAPVS
+141 AALALIS
-147 PKIPGGNGS
+147 PKISGENGS
-156 MDAVPSEKNDLV
+156 MDARSSEANDSV
-168 PEKHSLDKENLSSEK
+168 PEEHSSDKKDLSAEK
-183 VSPSIPSSSSAV
+183 VSPAIPSSSSV
-195 GSSSRDA
+195 VSSSSPDA
-202 SSVSSE
+202 LSVSSE
-208 KASASAPSILGALAA
+208 KASASVPSISGSLTA

-236 LTMRLGSIS
+236 LTMRLDSIS
-245 DELSQRVAASVS
+245 NELSKRVA
-257 TALITSL
+257 TALIASL
-264 TNYQTEYVS
+264 TNFQTEYVS

-421 FSFMFNPLTF
+421 FSFLLNPLTF
-431 LSLANLILLLVIAVK
+431 LSLANLILLLVISFK

>member
-17 EPQEEEEESLAEQAI
+17 EPQEEEEEGLAEQVI
-32 LEPSFP
+32 SEPSFP
-38 EIEEDLD
+38 ELEEDLEKD
-45 KEEHDEDYDSEN
+45 EPDEDYDPEN

-70 SVQHIGSGTS
+70 LVQHIGSGTS

-99 LVTTAPNASPAPSFA
+99 PVITAPHASSVPSSA
-114 QPTLSVPPSVAA
+114 QPASSVPPSVTA
-126 TAASSAGQPSETADV
+126 TAASFAGQPSEMADV

-147 PKIPGGNGS
+147 PKIPGENGS

-183 VSPSIPSSSSAV
+183 VFPSIPSSSSAV
-195 GSSSRDA
+195 GSSSCNA

-208 KASASAPSILGALAA
+208 KASASAPSIPGALAA

-421 FSFMFNPLTF
+421 FSFVLNPLTF
-431 LSLANLILLLVIAVK
+431 LSLANLILLLVISFK
-446 VFF
+446 IFF